1 MNLDEIVALT
11 RVMPVIVVERPE
23 DAVPLARALVDGGI
37 HVLEITL
44 RTAAGLEAVRSIR
57 REVPDAIVGVGTIT
71 TPAQLYASIDA
82 GAQFGVSPGTT
93 AKLFDAILESRL
105 PFLPGVATTSEVMQA
120 VERGLSVLKFFPAV
134 AAGGI
139 RMLESFFG
147 PFPEVRFCPTGG
159 INVDNAPDFLRLPN
173 VVCVGGSWLTPKPL
187 IADGNWEEITRLAR
201 QAVALAASR

>member
-1 MNLDEIVALT
+1 MNLDEIVAAT

-37 HVLEITL
+37 RVLEITL

-57 REVPDAIVGVGTIT
+57 RDVPDAIVGVGTIT
-71 TPAQLYASIDA
+71 TPAQLHASIEA
-82 GAQFGVSPGTT
+82 GAQFGVSPGAT

-159 INVDNAPDFLRLPN
+159 INMDNAPDFLRLPN
-173 VVCVGGSWLTPKPL
+173 VVCVGGSWLIPRRL
-187 IADGNWEEITRLAR
+187 IADGGWEEIGRLVR
-201 QAVALAASR
+201 QAAALTVS